1 MATYA
6 LSRAL
11 WIVAVL
17 LGVATITFLLMHLV
31 PGGPW
36 DREKKLPAHVVENLN
51 HRYGLDDPLWRQYGA
66 FLAGAVRGDLGVSYT
81 YQDRE
86 VTEIIRQGLPA
97 TVTLG
102 SLAFLLAVGPGIL
115 LGMAAA
121 FKRNAVV
128 DFLSATLGPV
138 FASIPGFV
146 LGILLVV
153 VLSVEW
159 HLLPTGG
166 WGSPSQVVLPAI
178 ALAALPMAFIARM
191 TRASVLEELDRDY
204 VRTARAKGLPARTV
218 QYRHVL
224 RNASI
229 PLLTVL
235 GPELATLITGSF
247 IIETVF
253 SVPGIGR
260 LFVQGVFQRDYGL
273 IMGVV
278 LFYAFVV
285 AVLNLAVDLLY
296 GIVDPRIRSH

>member
-51 HRYGLDDPLWRQYGA
+51 RRYGLDDPLWKQYGA

-102 SLAFLLAVGPGIL
+102 SLAFLLAVGPGVL
-115 LGMAAA
+115 LGIAAA
-121 FKRNAVV
+121 VKRNAVV
-128 DFLSATLGPV
+128 DYLSASLGLV
-138 FASIPGFV
+138 FASVPGFV

-153 VLSVEW
+153 VLSVQW

-166 WGSPSQVVLPAI
+166 WGSPSQMVMPAI

-191 TRASVLEELDRDY
+191 TRVSVLEELDKDY
-204 VRTARAKGLPARTV
+204 VRTARAKGRPALTV
-218 QYRHVL
+218 QYRHIL

-229 PLLTVL
+229 PVLTVL
-235 GPELATLITGSF
+235 GPELAALITGSF

>member
-1 MATYA
+1 MAAYA

-17 LGVATITFLLMHLV
+17 LGVATITFVLMHLV

-102 SLAFLLAVGPGIL
+102 SLAFLLAVGPGVL

-121 FKRNAVV
+121 VKRNAVV
-128 DFLSATLGPV
+128 DHLAAYLGPV

-153 VLSVEW
+153 VLSVQW

-166 WGSPSQVVLPAI
+166 WGSPSQVVMPAI

-191 TRASVLEELDRDY
+191 TRASVLEELSKDY
-204 VRTARAKGLPARTV
+204 VRTARAKGLPAHTV

-229 PLLTVL
+229 PILTVL
-235 GPELATLITGSF
+235 GPELAALITGSF

-285 AVLNLAVDLLY
+285 AVLNLVVDLLY
-296 GIVDPRIRSH
+296 GVVDPRIRSH

>member
-1 MATYA
+1 MASYA
-6 LSRAL
+6 LSRVL
-11 WIVAVL
+11 WLVAVR

-36 DREKKLPAHVVENLN
+36 DRQKKLPAQVVENLN
-51 HRYGLDDPLWRQYGA
+51 RRYGLDEPLWRQYGA
-66 FLAGAVRGDLGVSYT
+66 FLTGALRGDLGVSYT

-121 FKRNAVV
+121 VKRNTVV
-128 DFLSATLGPV
+128 DYVSVSVGAV
-138 FASIPGFV
+138 FSSIPGFV

-153 VLSVEW
+153 VLSVQW

-166 WGSPSQVVLPAI
+166 WGSPSQVIMPAF

-191 TRASVLEELDRDY
+191 TRASVLDELDQDY
-204 VRTARAKGLPARTV
+204 VRTARAKGLPAHTV

-224 RNASI
+224 KNASI
-229 PLLTVL
+229 PILTVL
-235 GPELATLITGSF
+235 GPELAALITGSF

>member
-51 HRYGLDDPLWRQYGA
+51 RRYGLDDPLWRQYGA

-115 LGMAAA
+115 LGVAAA

-153 VLSVEW
+153 VLSVDW
-159 HLLPTGG
+159 HVLPTGG
-166 WGSPSQVVLPAI
+166 WGSPSQVVMPAI

-191 TRASVLEELDRDY
+191 TRASVLEELDKDY
-204 VRTARAKGLPARTV
+204 VRTARAKGLPAHTV

-224 RNASI
+224 KNASI
-229 PLLTVL
+229 PVLTVL
-235 GPELATLITGSF
+235 GPELAALITGSF

-273 IMGVV
+273 IMGIV

-296 GIVDPRIRSH
+296 GIVDPRIRRP

>member
-6 LSRAL
+6 LNRAL

-17 LGVATITFLLMHLV
+17 LGVATITFFLMHLV

-66 FLAGAVRGDLGVSYT
+66 FLASAVRGDLGVSYT

-102 SLAFLLAVGPGIL
+102 SLAFLLAVVPGVL
-115 LGMAAA
+115 LGVAAA
-121 FKRNAVV
+121 VKRNTVV
-128 DFLSATLGPV
+128 DYLSASIGPV

-153 VLSVEW
+153 VLSVQW

-166 WGSPSQVVLPAI
+166 WGSPSQVVMPAI

-191 TRASVLEELDRDY
+191 TRASVLEELHKDY
-204 VRTARAKGLPARTV
+204 VRTARAKGLPAHTV

-224 RNASI
+224 RNATI
-229 PLLTVL
+229 PLHTVL

-296 GIVDPRIRSH
+296 GIVDPRIRRY